1 MPRGGKNR
9 KKPAGDGEDADT
21 AAGKAKAEAASPM
34 STEAHKP
41 SEPSQLPAGAV
52 WGAAAAVA
60 KRASAAASD
69 APSPPGDS
77 GERFACHICG
87 AIAISGAGADA
98 LAAMRVR
105 CRADHEFTVHVK
117 CWDEHKAKY
126 IKGLGKKAFA
136 GKNHHKNSKKYLNE
150 H

>member
-60 KRASAAASD
+60 KRAAAPAAAASQ
-69 APSPPGDS
+69 PPGAGGDA

-87 AIAISGAGADA
+87 VEAS
-98 LAAMRVR
+98 RSH
-105 CRADHEFTVHVK
+105 CCCK
-117 CWDEHKAKY
+117 C
-126 IKGLGKKAFA
+126 
-136 GKNHHKNSKKYLNE
+136 S
-150 H
+150 